1 MRRREFI
8 RLFTSTVVTWPLTA
22 RALQA
27 AMPVIGFL
35 RDSTEVGSGF
45 VVRAGIRRK
54 LRGYSVQRTVT
65 DNSQKT

>member
-1 MRRREFI
+1 MRRRDFI
-8 RLFTSTVVTWPLTA
+8 KGIVGSAATWPLAA
-22 RALQA
+22 RAQQPA
-27 AMPVIGFL
+27 IPVIGFL
-35 RDSTEVGSGF
+35 RGSTEVGSGF